1 MVINGFGEK
10 GEKMGMTMEKLDLL
24 PDEAFEKAAECLKV
38 MAHPVRLKMVNILMQ
53 GEFAVHEIAEA
64 CGGSPNQTC
73 EHLRLL
79 KGHGL
84 LDSERRG
91 RTVYYRIASPQLP
104 GLIGCIQKNCK
115 T

>member
-1 MVINGFGEK
+1 MRLTTG
-10 GEKMGMTMEKLDLL
+10 KLDLL
-24 PDEAFEKAAECLKV
+24 PDEVFESAAECLKV

-64 CGGSPNQTC
+64 CQTNPNQAC

-84 LDSERRG
+84 LNSERRG
-91 RTVYYRIASPQLP
+91 RTVYYRVASPQLP
-104 GLIGCIQKNCK
+104 GLIQCIQKNCEM
-115 T
+115 